1 MFLIIKLMFLKP
13 VSMTKLGEYLAR
25 KSINRAAISRKTK
38 INTTRLNEL
47 SNNESA
53 KLRAD
58 ELYLIAL
65 AIEVKP
71 AELLEHVCGHLKLE
85 KE

>member
-1 MFLIIKLMFLKP
+1 
-13 VSMTKLGEYLAR
+13 MTKLGEFLAR
-25 KSINRAAISRKTK
+25 RSTNRSSVARKTG
-38 INTTRLNEL
+38 ISDSRLSEL
-47 SNNESA
+47 SNNDTT
-53 KLRAD
+53 KLLAD

-71 AELLEHVCGHLKLE
+71 GELLDYVCGDLRLE